1 MKFPTIK
8 SKKDSLYITLFFLFS
23 IACIAGLRYEQRLEM
38 QKGIAE
44 KIIRFHVIAN
54 SDTKAD
60 QDLKL
65 AVRDAVGIKMSG
77 LLKDAADR
85 SRSEAVIRKNMEDMK
100 QTAEKVIAERGYDY
114 DVDICLTDTDFPVK
128 TYGAYT
134 FPAGNYEALEIVIG
148 AGKGHNWWCVMY
160 PNMCFSDTMYEVIDE
175 DARSS
180 LKRVLSEDEYQQVL
194 ASGDYQVKFKSFEI
208 LKGLYVKKQQEMRI
222 RMTKEVLVTISGLQ
236 FSPETESESVE
247 LITSGS
253 YYKKNG
259 KHYIIYDEV
268 NEGFSET
275 TRNIIKLNDDFMD
288 ITRRGVSNVHM
299 MFEKNR
305 KNVTYYYTPYGSL
318 LIGIDAKSVDVQET
332 ENDIDVKVN
341 YELEVNY
348 EHMADC
354 CITMNIKSKDAG
366 DFRITGAE

>member
-85 SRSEAVIRKNMEDMK
+85 SRSETVIRKNMEDMK

-114 DVDICLTDTDFPVK
+114 DVDICLTYTDFPVK

-180 LKRVLSEDEYQQVL
+180 LKRVLSEDEYKQVL

-208 LKGLYVKKQQEMRI
+208 LKGLY
-222 RMTKEVLVTISGLQ
+222 
-236 FSPETESESVE
+236 
-247 LITSGS
+247 
-253 YYKKNG
+253 
-259 KHYIIYDEV
+259 DE
-268 NEGFSET
+268 
-275 TRNIIKLNDDFMD
+275 K
-288 ITRRGVSNVHM
+288 
-299 MFEKNR
+299 
-305 KNVTYYYTPYGSL
+305 
-318 LIGIDAKSVDVQET
+318 
-332 ENDIDVKVN
+332 
-341 YELEVNY
+341 
-348 EHMADC
+348 
-354 CITMNIKSKDAG
+354 
-366 DFRITGAE
+366 